1 MDILVPW
8 TRRAEEVVSLYL
20 LKSPGGLWSVKDS
33 PEDPEKNHK
42 GFSSRSL
49 EHGLISAGCSD
60 ILAITRLSLTVGNI
74 HIASQCLSEGL
85 KEQFTQITRGDGSH
99 IPSLPMV
106 PTIQQKLL
114 YFNLI

>member
-1 MDILVPW
+1 MKLDILVPW
-8 TRRAEEVVSLYL
+8 TRQAEDIVLLYL

-42 GFSSRSL
+42 GFSSPSL

-60 ILAITRLSLTVGNI
+60 ILAITRLSLSIGLLCGYF
-74 HIASQCLSEGL
+74 QCLSERL
-85 KEQFTQITRGDGSH
+85 KEQFIQITRGDGSH

-106 PTIQQKLL
+106 PTIQQNLL
-114 YFNLI
+114 